1 VTDIEKL
8 LRVVPVGEESAETAL
23 QIWQRFG
30 LWAPTTIR
38 YKLNH
43 LAAYGRIK
51 RKSHRAP
58 KGGETYLYYRT

>member
-23 QIWQRFG
+23 QIWQRFD
-30 LWAPTTIR
+30 TTIR